1 MAALNVV
8 PLSALLQSAYENK
21 KFSDKKSAEQAVEE
35 LLIEFKSKNFSGS
48 DSQHDVES
56 FLHKKAI
63 AYDKQ
68 GLSKTHLIFTSYKN
82 EQVLVGYFAIA
93 NQPLVFTPRM
103 LKKFSNTQISKLKQ
117 KGKNLTSD
125 SRVSNLIISAF
136 LIGQIGKNFSEN
148 AINANAISG
157 TQILTLAYE
166 AIQEAQ
172 LIAGGSYVWIEYEDI
187 DKLRTLYSKF
197 GFNEVKDYTSENG
210 LKLAFM
216 KIS

>member
-1 MAALNVV
+1 
-8 PLSALLQSAYENK
+8 
-21 KFSDKKSAEQAVEE
+21 
-35 LLIEFKSKNFSGS
+35 
-48 DSQHDVES
+48 
-56 FLHKKAI
+56 
-63 AYDKQ
+63 
-68 GLSKTHLIFTSYKN
+68 
-82 EQVLVGYFAIA
+82 
-93 NQPLVFTPRM
+93 M

-172 LIAGGSYVWIEYEDI
+172 LIAGGSYVWIEYEDV